1 MTKEKKPRIDSR
13 DSTVLQSMPDP
24 ALSPEQQ
31 QQIAAA
37 VKQLRAGGTVAFP
50 TETVYGLGADIAIPS
65 AIREIYEIK
74 GRPTDHPL
82 IVHIAHISQLSHW
95 AIEIPESAWKLAT
108 HFWPG
113 PLTLILKRSQHVPQ
127 YVTGGQNTVGLRI
140 PDHPVARALL
150 NALGPETALAA
161 PSANRFGRISPTT
174 AAHVQDEL
182 GQNVNL
188 VLDGGACQVGLEST
202 IVSFDNNK
210 VSVLRPGGIPLS
222 DLETVLNDKI
232 TIKNHH
238 KTTIRAP
245 GTLTSHYAPATPLE
259 ICPTQTIWQRTHELE
274 IQNLCAAVIT
284 WSVSKSNP
292 MTNKNI
298 VQFAMPQEPIAYGIQ
313 LYATLRQFDQKGF
326 DRLLVE
332 APPDNSAWLA
342 ITDRFQR
349 ASHNNTNN
357 ELK

>member
-1 MTKEKKPRIDSR
+1 MAKKKKPRIDIK
-13 DSTVLQSMPDP
+13 DSARFQSMPSP
-24 ALSPEQQ
+24 ALSIEQQ
-31 QQIAAA
+31 QQIAVA
-37 VKQLRAGGTVAFP
+37 VKQLQAGGTVAFP

-74 GRPTDHPL
+74 GRPADHPL
-82 IVHIAHISQLSHW
+82 IVHFAHSSQLPYW

-140 PDHPVARALL
+140 PDHPVALALL
-150 NALGPETALAA
+150 KALGTETAVAA

-174 AAHVQDEL
+174 AAHVRDEL
-182 GQNVNL
+182 GQNVSM
-188 VLDGGACQVGLEST
+188 VLDGGACQIGLEST
-202 IVSFDNNK
+202 IVSFDDDTAT
-210 VSVLRPGGIPLS
+210 VLRPGGIPLS
-222 DLETVLNDKI
+222 ALETVLGKKLKLN
-232 TIKNHH
+232 NQH
-238 KTTIRAP
+238 KTAIRAP
-245 GTLTSHYAPATPLE
+245 GTLSSHYAPATPLE

-274 IQNLCAAVIT
+274 TQNLCAAVIT
-284 WSVSKSNP
+284 WSVSKSTP
-292 MTNKNI
+292 LTNKNI
-298 VQFAMPQEPIAYGIQ
+298 VQFAMPREPVAYGIQ
-313 LYATLRQFDQKGF
+313 LYATLRQFDRKGF

-332 APPDNSAWLA
+332 APPDNPAWLA

>member
-1 MTKEKKPRIDSR
+1 MIKEKKPRIDQK
-13 DSTVLQSMPDP
+13 DATGFQSMSSST
-24 ALSPEQQ
+24 LSPELQ

-37 VKQLRAGGTVAFP
+37 VIQLQAGGTVAFP

-65 AIREIYEIK
+65 AIRQIYEIK
-74 GRPTDHPL
+74 GRPANHPL
-82 IVHIAHISQLSHW
+82 IVHFAHIAQLQHW
-95 AIEIPESAWKLAT
+95 AIAVPESAWKLAT

-113 PLTLILKRSQHVPQ
+113 PLTLILKRSQHVPP

-140 PDHPVARALL
+140 PDHPVALALL
-150 NALGPETALAA
+150 NALGAETALAA

-174 AAHVQDEL
+174 AAHVREEL
-182 GQNVNL
+182 GHNVNM

-202 IVSFDNNK
+202 IVSFDDETAT
-210 VSVLRPGGIPLS
+210 VLRPGGIPVS
-222 DLETVLNDKI
+222 ALETVLNDKL
-232 TIKNHH
+232 TLNNNR

-245 GTLTSHYAPATPLE
+245 GTLASHYAPATPLE
-259 ICPTQTIWQRTHELE
+259 ICPTQTLWQRTHELE
-274 IQNLCAAVIT
+274 AQNLCAAVIT
-284 WSVSKSNP
+284 WSVSKSHS

-298 VQFAMPQEPIAYGIQ
+298 VQFAMPQEPIAYGMK

-332 APPDNSAWLA
+332 APPDNPAWLA

-357 ELK
+357 ELT

>member
-1 MTKEKKPRIDSR
+1 MTKEKKPRIDPKNATGSE
-13 DSTVLQSMPDP
+13 SASSP
-24 ALSPEQQ
+24 ALCPEQQ

-37 VKQLRAGGTVAFP
+37 VKQLQAGGTVAFP

-65 AIREIYEIK
+65 AIRQIYKIK
-74 GRPTDHPL
+74 GRPENHPL
-82 IVHIAHISQLSHW
+82 IVHFAHISQLPHW
-95 AIEIPESAWKLAT
+95 AKEIPESAWKLAT
-108 HFWPG
+108 YFWPG

-140 PDHPVARALL
+140 PDHPVALALL
-150 NALGPETALAA
+150 NALGAKTALAA

-174 AAHVQDEL
+174 AAHVQEEL
-182 GQNVNL
+182 GNNVNM

-202 IVSFDNNK
+202 IVSFDDDTAT
-210 VSVLRPGGIPLS
+210 VLRPGGIPLS
-222 DLETVLNDKI
+222 ALEAILNEKL
-232 TIKNHH
+232 TLNNHH

-245 GTLTSHYAPATPLE
+245 GTLASHYAPATPLE

-274 IQNLCAAVIT
+274 AQNLCAAVIT

-298 VQFAMPQEPIAYGIQ
+298 VQFAMPQEPVAYGNK

-332 APPDNSAWLA
+332 APPDNPDWLA